1 MKKKNQNF
9 TAKNEFDSVG
19 FFWVG
24 RVWAN
29 KFIFILA
36 LCDLNADVKNFCVV
50 KYTYPLHLITFGY
63 FLNLSMF
70 LLVINYCFRSQ
81 NQKN

>member
-29 KFIFILA
+29 KLYF
-36 LCDLNADVKNFCVV
+36 
-50 KYTYPLHLITFGY
+50 YFG
-63 FLNLSMF
+63 
-70 LLVINYCFRSQ
+70 LV
-81 NQKN
+81 